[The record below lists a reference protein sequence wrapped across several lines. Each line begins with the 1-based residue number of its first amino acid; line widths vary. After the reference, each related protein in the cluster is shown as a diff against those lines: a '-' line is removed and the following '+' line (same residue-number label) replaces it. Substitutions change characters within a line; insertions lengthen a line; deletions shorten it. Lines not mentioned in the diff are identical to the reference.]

1 MVNRLHCHLHNIL
14 YGYTVYLMS
23 LLNVG
28 GLMRDLSFANY
39 FIRCRANPSLAD
51 KSAFDM
57 YRRYQRAQV
66 RARWFSALGL
76 KR

>member
-1 MVNRLHCHLHNIL
+1 MVNRLHSDLHNIL
-14 YGYTVYLMS
+14 YRYTVYLI
-23 LLNVG
+23 LLINAG
-28 GLMRDLSFANY
+28 ALMRNLSFAHY
-39 FIRCRANPSLAD
+39 VIRCRTNPLLAD

-66 RARWFSALGL
+66 RARWLTVLGL

>member
-1 MVNRLHCHLHNIL
+1 MVNRLHGYLRNIL
-14 YGYTVYLMS
+14 YGYTVYSIS

-28 GLMRDLSFANY
+28 GSMRDLSFANY
-39 FIRCRANPSLAD
+39 FIRCKTNPFLAQ

-66 RARWFSALGL
+66 RARWLNALGI